1 MTIILSE
8 DVTPDLEIK
17 FRKILTICFGE
28 IFRNKSYNHEI
39 PKWRIYIEENNKII
53 SYLALHEK
61 EFLVDNVY
69 YPYLGIAEVCTLPE
83 YRKQGLTKLLL
94 KEVDCIPEFNYIL
107 LIGNEQYYRSSGF
120 YYPGNV
126 FVSAI
131 ASIPKSNVMVKC
143 LHEQKWF
150 DNKIV
155 LIDREF

>member
-83 YRKQGLTKLLL
+83 YRKQGITK
-94 KEVDCIPEFNYIL
+94 
-107 LIGNEQYYRSSGF
+107 RS
-120 YYPGNV
+120 
-126 FVSAI
+126 
-131 ASIPKSNVMVKC
+131 
-143 LHEQKWF
+143 
-150 DNKIV
+150 
-155 LIDREF
+155 